1 MQFLLNLP
9 IVLKT
14 LPLLAFV
21 LIAAGCGP
29 QQPTNQAKPAQPAA
43 QSPSQGP
50 TSEEAKK
57 ENLKGLLV
65 AASPETT
72 TLIFDDSKWP
82 LNTLDVQQSGNHAVY
97 VKSQQPDEG
106 SLNFVLLGFDYKSGR
121 WVQFG
126 GASNNYLFA
135 DGKTQTGA
143 DTTAIMQ
150 KLKGMEDKYFAENVG
165 EDFARALSAQDYPA
179 AASLFAAVQN
189 KTAGDIQDFVAQHG
203 VLKKTS
209 GFAINNYEGSATDAM
224 VTVYIDGTGGT
235 LKVDLSLTKENGAW
249 KISGLSAE

>member
-1 MQFLLNLP
+1 M
-9 IVLKT
+9 KT
-14 LPLLAFV
+14 LYLLAFV

-29 QQPTNQAKPAQPAA
+29 QRPTDPVKPAQTAA
-43 QSPSQGP
+43 QSPNQGL
-50 TSEEAKK
+50 TSEETKK
-57 ENLKGLLV
+57 ENLKGLLE

-82 LNTLDVQQSGNHAVY
+82 RNTLDVQQFGNHAVY

-106 SLNFVLLGFDYKSGR
+106 SMNFVLLGFDYKSGR

-143 DTTAIMQ
+143 DTTAILQ
-150 KLKGMEDKYFAENVG
+150 KLKGMEDKYFAEGVG
-165 EDFARALSAQDYPA
+165 WDFARALQAQDYPA
-179 AASLFAAVQN
+179 AASLFAAAKN
-189 KTAGDIQDFVAQHG
+189 KTAGDMQDFVSQHG

-209 GFAINNYEGSATDAM
+209 DFAINNYEASATDAM
-224 VTVYIDGTGGT
+224 MTVYITGTGGT
-235 LKVDLSLTKENGAW
+235 LEVDLSLIKENGAW
-249 KISGLSAE
+249 KISGLSAK